1 MFRKIHA
8 AITVSIIAFIAVSV
22 AFAQAVSG
30 NITGTVQDASG
41 AVLPNA
47 SITITDLDRG
57 TVFHTQSNQDGNYQ
71 QTHLL
76 AGRYQVKVESPGLGV
91 FTANATVEV
100 NATTRLDATLTPA
113 NVATTVN
120 VTDATPLLTTD
131 RAEIATTL
139 TGAQLRQLP
148 ILDRNVTNV
157 LLDIPG
163 ALRNSWSHA

>member
-1 MFRKIHA
+1 MFKKIYA
-8 AITVSIIAFIAVSV
+8 ALAVIAFIFTSI

-30 NITGTVQDASG
+30 NISGTVQDASG

-47 SITITDLDRG
+47 NITITDLDRG

-76 AGRYQVKVESPGLGV
+76 AGRYQVQVESPGLGV
-91 FTANATVEV
+91 FTGNATVEV
-100 NATTRLDATLTPA
+100 NATTRLDATLKPS

-139 TGAQLRQLP
+139 TGGQVQQLP
-148 ILDRNVTNV
+148 VLDRNVTN
-157 LLDIPG
+157 LLLIVPG
-163 ALRNSWSHA
+163 